1 MNKILDDKKVIFL
14 DVGYT
19 LDSPVSGDWML
30 TNMFYEVV
38 GDKIKDIDPG
48 EIKRAKYVGID
59 YLEKNHLIT
68 TMDEEYEQYIEFYS
82 IVSKE
87 LGFELSLK
95 QLEEIAHDKTFN
107 MKNYIAYPR
116 TVEAVEELSKN
127 FKLGIISDTWPSITP
142 QLEYI
147 GVLKYISFYT
157 YSCFLGVFKPD
168 ERMYLDALSKC
179 GVPAGETVFVDDRII
194 NLEGASKFGIT
205 PVLITVN
212 PDSDVETSYVKIKE
226 LKDLL

>member
-1 MNKILDDKKVIFL
+1 MNKILENKKVIFL

-19 LDSPVSGDWML
+19 LDAPASGDWML
-30 TNMFYEVV
+30 TNKFKEIA
-38 GDKIKDIDPG
+38 GDRIKGIDPE

-59 YLEKNHLIT
+59 YLEKYHLMT
-68 TMDEEYEQYIEFYS
+68 TMEEEYKQDIEFYS

-87 LGFELSLK
+87 LKLGLSPDEL
-95 QLEEIAHDKTFN
+95 EAIAYDRTYN
-107 MKNYIAYPR
+107 MKNYIAYPG
-116 TVEAVEELSKN
+116 TVDAVRELSKS

-147 GVLKYISFYT
+147 GVLEYISFST

-179 GVPAGETVFVDDRII
+179 GVPAEQTVFVDDRIA
-194 NLEGASKFGIT
+194 NLEGAAKAGIT
-205 PVLITVN
+205 PILITVN
-212 PDSDVETSYVKIKE
+212 PASDVETSFTKIKE